1 MRLATLTALLL
12 SASSSSV
19 FANDNPVISKLDLD
33 KTITVS
39 GLSSGAYMAGQYHQ
53 AFAGE
58 VKGVAMLAAGP
69 VYCAQNSLGLA
80 LEHCFNKDTSA
91 PDLEAIEQYLNA
103 SREAGKL
110 APLSA
115 QADDKVWIFNG
126 TEDKTV
132 QPKLGAMLHQQYQ
145 RWVKPENIV
154 FVGDKAFGHT
164 FPTDRTDLGDCNKS
178 ESPYLASCNYD
189 AAGALLNHLLGEVKP
204 KAVTTTGRLVALDQH
219 QLSAAAKTTL
229 AKTGYLYVPERCAAG
244 GPCQLHVSFHG
255 CKQNTANV
263 GDAYTT
269 GTGLNHYAD
278 SNSIVVL
285 YPQTQAS
292 NINPFNPNACWDWWG
307 YSGADYATSAGP
319 QLQAVHQ
326 LVHVLLHKT
335 IND

>member
-1 MRLATLTALLL
+1 MRLVTLAALLL
-12 SASSSSV
+12 STPSS
-19 FANDNPVISKLDLD
+19 FALTNDVSAISKLDLD
-33 KTITVS
+33 ETITVS

-53 AFAGE
+53 AFASQ
-58 VKGVAMLAAGP
+58 VKGVAMLAGGP

-91 PDLEAIEQYLNA
+91 PDLAVIEQYLTA
-103 SREAGKL
+103 ARETDKL

-115 QADDKVWIFNG
+115 QADDKVWILNG

-132 QPKLGAMLHQQYQ
+132 QPKLGALLYQQYQ

-154 FVGDKAFGHT
+154 FVDDKAFAHT
-164 FPTDRTDLGDCNKS
+164 FPTDRNDLGNCSQS

-189 AAGALLNHLLGEVKP
+189 AAGTLLNHLIGDIKP
-204 KAVTTTGRLVALDQH
+204 KAATTTGELVEINQH
-219 QLSAAAKTTL
+219 QLSKAATTTL
-229 AKTGYLYVPERCAAG
+229 AKTGYLYIPHRCAAG
-244 GPCQLHVSFHG
+244 EPCQLHVSFHG
-255 CKQNTANV
+255 CKQNADNV

-269 GTGLNHYAD
+269 GTGLNNYAD
-278 SNSIVVL
+278 TNNIVIL

-307 YSGADYATSAGP
+307 YTGADYATANGP

-326 LVHVLLHKT
+326 LVQALLRGPKQ
-335 IND
+335 